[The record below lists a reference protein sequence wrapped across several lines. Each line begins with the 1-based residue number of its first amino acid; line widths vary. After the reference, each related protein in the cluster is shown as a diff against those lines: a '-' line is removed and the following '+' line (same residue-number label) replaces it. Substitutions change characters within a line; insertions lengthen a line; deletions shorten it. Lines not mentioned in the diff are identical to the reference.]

1 MIFDIDVFLGKKV
14 PSSILFDPFKIQGVC
29 VNKNWPTKDKDISV
43 AQRIMEKYASE
54 QNTDSLGLFEV
65 VVNQQKKRMD
75 FQLSSWVMILAEHF
89 KSVYGASK
97 GDAVTRQVISHCI
110 TKGETLH

>member
-1 MIFDIDVFLGKKV
+1 MD
-14 PSSILFDPFKIQGVC
+14 
-29 VNKNWPTKDKDISV
+29 NNWPTKDKDISM
-43 AQRIMEKYASE
+43 AQRIMEKYAIE

-75 FQLSSWVMILAEHF
+75 FQLSSWVMLLAEHF
-89 KSVYGASK
+89 KAVYGANR
-97 GDAVTRQVISHCI
+97 GDMITRQVIRHCI